1 MSKDQEAIV
10 NQDPALDTINMKDLG
25 YFQTVRRQIIIVM
38 VTSIVAFL
46 LDIVLDIIRQT
57 ALQDDLVCLGN
68 FQFDAKDREADI
80 FMIIYSLCQATPT
93 LIIPYAFY
101 YIPFMQEKTN

>member
-1 MSKDQEAIV
+1 
-10 NQDPALDTINMKDLG
+10 MKDLG

-46 LDIVLDIIRQT
+46 LDIILDIIRQT

-68 FQFDAKDREADI
+68 F
-80 FMIIYSLCQATPT
+80 
-93 LIIPYAFY
+93 
-101 YIPFMQEKTN
+101 